1 MHLFSLDLYLSFEK
15 LISTTMHSDLS
26 NEAFK
31 ALFPDIYEFAAIE
44 HILSTGKLKQVKQDD
59 WLVDIGDPI
68 VYMPLVLEGQLRILR
83 EDEDGNELLLYFIK
97 PGETCAMSLTC
108 CMGNAVSNV
117 RAIAEE
123 DTRVLML
130 PIQVIDEW
138 TSTYPSF
145 KSFILKTYQKRFDE
159 LLRTIDGIAFHNLD
173 DRLLQLLKQ
182 KASLEDHVVIATHH
196 ELATQLNSSREVIS
210 RILKQMERK
219 GKIQMGRNK
228 ITLLT

>member
-1 MHLFSLDLYLSFEK
+1 MYRFSPDFYLCLEK
-15 LISTTMHSDLS
+15 LISAMSNSNLS

-31 ALFPDIYEFAAIE
+31 ALFPDIYESAAVNQ
-44 HILSTGKLKQVKQDD
+44 ILATAKMKQVKQDD

-68 VYMPLVLEGQLRILR
+68 VYMPLVLEGHLRILR

-138 TSTYPSF
+138 TTAYPSF

-159 LLRTIDGIAFHNLD
+159 LLKTIDGIAFHNLD

-182 KASLEDHVVIATHH
+182 KATNEDHVVIATHH

-228 ITLLT
+228 ITLLN